1 MSLVMQSD
9 PSLSKCNKVLTVKVH
24 NFRLVYERK
33 CPVTLVLRDMELI
46 AKVGQE
52 VQEEEELIVKLLVR
66 GPDDNPDMVRIEMLS

>member
-1 MSLVMQSD
+1 M
-9 PSLSKCNKVLTVKVH
+9 
-24 NFRLVYERK
+24 
-33 CPVTLVLRDMELI
+33 TLVLRDMELI

>member
-1 MSLVMQSD
+1 M
-9 PSLSKCNKVLTVKVH
+9 H

-66 GPDDNPDMVRIEMLS
+66 GPDDSPDMVRIELLSQNDYFFMYEHNADFWAY